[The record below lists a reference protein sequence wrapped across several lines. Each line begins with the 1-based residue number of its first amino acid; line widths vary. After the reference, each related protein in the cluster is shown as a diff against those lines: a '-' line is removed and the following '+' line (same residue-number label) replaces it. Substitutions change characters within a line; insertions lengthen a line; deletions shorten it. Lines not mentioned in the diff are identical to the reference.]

1 MSHDNDHNGHE
12 NGHEEEKYNFFE
24 TMTYPDGTAVFAV
37 FWTIIAIAF
46 ITLIVCLG

>member
-1 MSHDNDHNGHE
+1 MSHDNDHNG
-12 NGHEEEKYNFFE
+12 NEEENYNFFE
-24 TMTYPDGTAVFAV
+24 TMTYTGGTAVFAV